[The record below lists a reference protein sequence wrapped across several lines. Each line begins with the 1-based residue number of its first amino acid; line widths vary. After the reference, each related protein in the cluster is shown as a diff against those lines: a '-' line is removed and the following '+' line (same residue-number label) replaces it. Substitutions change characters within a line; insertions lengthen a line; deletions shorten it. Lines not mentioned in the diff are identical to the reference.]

1 MKRYESQ
8 TATQS
13 KRPNGW
19 RALLAVC
26 ALVFALTAIGC
37 GSGDDSD
44 SQSTAAS
51 SSTSSD
57 TSGADS
63 SASSSSSSTGGT
75 ASTGGDT
82 VDIVDFDYD
91 PKTITVNAGDSIEF
105 VNEDDAAHTA
115 TADDSSFDTDT
126 LNKGDKSTIKF
137 DKPGSYAYYC
147 RFHAFMKA
155 TVEVK

>member
-1 MKRYESQ
+1 MRNESQ
-8 TATQS
+8 TTKPS
-13 KRPNGW
+13 TRPIGW

-37 GSGDDSD
+37 GSGDSSSD

-51 SSTSSD
+51 TPSSTPD
-57 TSGADS
+57 TS
-63 SASSSSSSTGGT
+63 SAPNSGGGSSSSS
-75 ASTGGDT
+75 AGGDT

-91 PKTITVNAGDSIEF
+91 PKAISVNAGDSLEF
-105 VNEDDAAHTA
+105 VNEDTAAHTA
-115 TADDSSFDTDT
+115 TADDSSFDTET
-126 LNKGDKSTIKF
+126 LEKGDKSTIKF
-137 DKPGSYAYYC
+137 DKPGSYSYYC